1 MQYLGDIPLATNRSG
16 SCGGSNDIEC
26 ALHRLCRGDITGRTI
41 VRSYQEL
48 YQPEELETM
57 TQILRRYISTY
68 TFVLR
73 TKLPSLVQL
82 GIAFKI

>member
-1 MQYLGDIPLATNRSG
+1 MQYLGDIPLETNRSG

-26 ALHRLCRGDITGRTI
+26 ALHRLCHGDITGRTI

-57 TQILRRYISTY
+57 TQILRRALYIDLHVCLANEVAQPGATGHR
-68 TFVLR
+68 V
-73 TKLPSLVQL
+73 
-82 GIAFKI
+82 